1 MTDDFDLL
9 KEAKRSSTLVSEL
22 REKAQ
27 ASLYFLTKAILGFKD
42 LTPHLHQEVAR
53 EVQDI
58 TNNPFLLVL
67 LPRKH
72 CKSTISTIGF
82 PIWIHIQEWIPLLDQ
97 RGSDI
102 RILIANESAT
112 NAEHFL
118 SIIEQL
124 WEGNE
129 LLRLLFPE
137 IAPEPAGRKRWNA
150 KEMLLNREAKWP
162 EASVETIG
170 VGGAAQSRHYDIRIL
185 DDLIGKEAMD
195 SEVTMEKAVTWYDY
209 SESLSIS
216 PTRSVC
222 RVLGTRWSRRDLY
235 QHIMD
240 KDKKFKVYTRQCI
253 EGGQP
258 IFPEWYTTAYY
269 DELRIKNP
277 AHYMSQYCN
286 NPSDPSKCDFKEDWI
301 KHYTWETKAD
311 QLFIN
316 FSDDSKPV
324 NFRELDIVGVFDP
337 SIDERPTAS
346 LRAIVYVGADSKQRM
361 VVLETYASRDS
372 MDKVLDA
379 IFSLYAKWHPRV
391 FGVEAVALSRVYIPL
406 IEKECQLRK
415 KWISASAIKVS
426 TQKSKDSRIRDAIQ
440 QVASQGRLYVQ
451 STMREFYQEFIDFPQ
466 GRTKDILDATAHC
479 INLLSIPDSLE
490 DQELYELLEEDFLK
504 GRSEVTG
511 Y

>member
-1 MTDDFDLL
+1 M
-9 KEAKRSSTLVSEL
+9 SEL
-22 REKAQ
+22 REKAK
-27 ASLYFLTKAILGFKD
+27 ASLYFLTKAILDFKD
-42 LTPHLHQEVAR
+42 LTSHLHQDICK

-58 TNNPFLLVL
+58 TNNPYLLVL

-72 CKSTISTIGF
+72 FKSTISTIGF
-82 PIWIHIQEWIPLLDQ
+82 PVWIQIQDYIPLLDQ
-97 RGSDI
+97 KGSDV
-102 RILIANESAT
+102 RVLIANESAT

-137 IAPEPAGRKRWNA
+137 LIPEPANRKRWNA
-150 KEMLLNREAKWP
+150 KEMLLNRNAKWP

-185 DDLIGKEAMD
+185 DDLIGAEAMD
-195 SEVTMEKAVTWYDY
+195 SPVTMEKAIKWYDY

-222 RVLGTRWSRRDLY
+222 RVLGTRWSRLDLY

-253 EGGQP
+253 EKGQP

-269 DELRIKNP
+269 DELRVKNP

-286 NPSDPSKCDFKEDWI
+286 DPSDPSRCDFKPDWV
-301 KHYTWETKAD
+301 KHYTWEMKGD
-311 QLFIN
+311 QLYIN

-324 NFRELDIVGVFDP
+324 NFRELDIVGCFDP

-346 LRAIVYVGADSKQRM
+346 QRAIVYMGADSKQRM
-361 VVLETYASRDS
+361 VILETYASRDS

-379 IFSLYAKWHPRV
+379 IFSLYAKWRPRV
-391 FGVEAVALSRVYIPL
+391 FGVEAVALSKVYIPL

-415 KWISASAIKVS
+415 KYINATPVKVS

-440 QVASQGRLYVQ
+440 QVASQGRLYIS
-451 STMREFYQEFIDFPQ
+451 STMREFYQEFVDFPQ
-466 GRTKDILDATAHC
+466 GRTKDIIDATAHC

-490 DQELYELLEEDFLK
+490 EQDLSDQLEEDFLK
-504 GRSEVTG
+504 ERSSVTG